1 MQQIPRNPR
10 PPLDRTRRWLQALA
24 PIAASTATI
33 VGAAATIASHL
44 PLG

>member
-10 PPLDRTRRWLQALA
+10 PPLDRTSRWFKAVA
-24 PIAASTATI
+24 SIATSTATI
-33 VGAAATIASHL
+33 VGAAASIASHL